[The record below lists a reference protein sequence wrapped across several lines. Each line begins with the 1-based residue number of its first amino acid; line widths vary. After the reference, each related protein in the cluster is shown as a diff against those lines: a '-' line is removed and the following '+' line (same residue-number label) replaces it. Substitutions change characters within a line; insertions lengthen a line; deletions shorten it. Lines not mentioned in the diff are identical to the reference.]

1 MRKWIIVAAALLV
14 VAAGSFAAWYAWS
27 PDWAVKRMI
36 AAAKSDDK
44 ATLAAGVDVPALKAD
59 MKADFGA
66 LFDARAREDTSPAAQ
81 MSLGIA
87 RSMLDQVVERLGSP
101 DGLRATFAG
110 LDDSDAP
117 PGSKMKGKPQIERQG
132 LSRFRL
138 SRDISK
144 GSGLVFERRGLSW
157 KLTGIDLPPGGLP
170 GSGKARA
177 PTPWCPRRR
186 PRCPAPRP
194 DRGSGLR
201 LGDVLVELLD
211 RGDVA
216 GAESVALAHLDV
228 RRQVLGDDDR
238 VALVDRKGLARARIM
253 HQ

>member
-1 MRKWIIVAAALLV
+1 MRKWIIAATALLL
-14 VAAGSFAAWYAWS
+14 VAVASFTAWYVWS
-27 PDWAVKRMI
+27 PGWAVKRLI
-36 AAAKSDDK
+36 AAAKSNDK
-44 ATLAAGVDVPALKAD
+44 ETLAAGVDVPALKAD

-66 LFDARAREDTSPAAQ
+66 LFDAKAREDSSPAAQ

-170 GSGKARA
+170 GPGKAPAPSPLAPA
-177 PTPWCPRRR
+177 PTPKA
-186 PRCPAPRP
+186 PAGTP
-194 DRGSGLR
+194 
-201 LGDVLVELLD
+201 
-211 RGDVA
+211 
-216 GAESVALAHLDV
+216 
-228 RRQVLGDDDR
+228 
-238 VALVDRKGLARARIM
+238 
-253 HQ
+253 

>member
-1 MRKWIIVAAALLV
+1 MRKWIIVATAFLLI
-14 VAAGSFAAWYAWS
+14 ATACFTGWYAWS
-27 PDWAVKRMI
+27 PGWAVKRLI

-66 LFDARAREDTSPAAQ
+66 LFAAKARQNNSPTEQ
-81 MSLGIA
+81 ISLAIA
-87 RSMLDQVVERLGSP
+87 HSMLDQVVERLASP

-117 PGSKMKGKPQIERQG
+117 PGSKMLGKPQIERQG
-132 LSRFRL
+132 MSRFRL

-170 GSGKARA
+170 SAGA
-177 PTPWCPRRR
+177 PGPM
-186 PRCPAPRP
+186 PAPGARP
-194 DRGSGLR
+194 KAPAATPKAPS
-201 LGDVLVELLD
+201 
-211 RGDVA
+211 A
-216 GAESVALAHLDV
+216 GP
-228 RRQVLGDDDR
+228 
-238 VALVDRKGLARARIM
+238 
-253 HQ
+253 